1 VNVAEIKARKVIVR
15 AEGAPAPIGPYSQAT
30 RLGDLVFVAGQ
41 GPIDPATKA
50 MAPDIQSQTR
60 QTLRNVQAILEAAGS
75 GLEHVLKTT
84 CYLRD
89 MNEFGQFNQVYAEF
103 FPAEPPARTTI
114 QAARLPMDI
123 SVEIEV
129 IAYVPSGR

>member
-1 VNVAEIKARKVIVR
+1 MAKKEIVR
-15 AEGAPAPIGPYSQAT
+15 TGGAPAPIGPYSQAT

-41 GPIDPATKA
+41 GPIDPATKKF
-50 MAPDIQSQTR
+50 APDIQAQTR
-60 QTLRNVQAILEAAGS
+60 QTLSNIKAILEAAGS

-103 FPAEPPARTTI
+103 FPTEPPARTTI
-114 QAARLPMDI
+114 QAARLPLDI
-123 SVEIEV
+123 SVEVEV
-129 IAYVPSGR
+129 IAYVPDGR

>member
-1 VNVAEIKARKVIVR
+1 MARKEIVR
-15 AEGAPAPIGPYSQAT
+15 TEGAPAPIGPYSQAT

-50 MAPDIQSQTR
+50 VPPDVQGQTR
-60 QTLRNVQAILEAAGS
+60 QVMNNIKAILEAAGS

-89 MNEFGQFNQVYAEF
+89 MNEFGLFNQVYGEF
-103 FPAEPPARTTI
+103 FVTAPPARTTI

-123 SVEIEV
+123 SVEVEV
-129 IAYVPSGR
+129 IAYVPGGR

>member
-1 VNVAEIKARKVIVR
+1 MARKEIVR
-15 AEGAPAPIGPYSQAT
+15 TDGAPAPIGPYSQAT

-50 MAPDIQSQTR
+50 FAPDIQAQTR
-60 QTLRNVQAILEAAGS
+60 QTLTNVKAILEAAGS

-89 MNEFGQFNQVYAEF
+89 MNEFRLFNEVYAEF
-103 FPAEPPARTTI
+103 FQTEPPARTTI

-129 IAYVPSGR
+129 IAYVSGGR

>member
-1 VNVAEIKARKVIVR
+1 MPRKEIVR
-15 AEGAPAPIGPYSQAT
+15 TDGAPAPIGPYSQAT

-50 MAPDIQSQTR
+50 FAPDIQSQTR
-60 QTLRNVQAILEAAGS
+60 QTMKNVKSILEAAGS
-75 GLEHVLKTT
+75 GLDHVLKTT

-89 MNEFGQFNQVYAEF
+89 MNEFRLFNEVYAEF
-103 FPAEPPARTTI
+103 FPTEPPARTTI

-123 SVEIEV
+123 SVEVEV
-129 IAYVPSGR
+129 IAYVPGGR